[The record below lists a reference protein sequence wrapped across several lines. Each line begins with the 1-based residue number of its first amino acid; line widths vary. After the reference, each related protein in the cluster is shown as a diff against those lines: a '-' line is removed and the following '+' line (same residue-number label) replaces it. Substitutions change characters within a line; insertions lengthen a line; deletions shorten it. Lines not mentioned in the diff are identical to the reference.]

1 MCQCTLYFLKRE
13 GLPPKTMINSSI
25 RTAFIHQQKQLS
37 KRKGAHQRTTTTTA
51 EAADGRPKNT
61 NSLKRAK
68 VQRTFIKEKCRKG
81 KRRRRRICR
90 RIRNEFYWGRRFF
103 NSSENRGKNSS
114 LFHLHDDDDKALAPL
129 STPIRLCT
137 TFKLQIEKC
146 RLPSSH
152 SLSPLSR
159 LLFSC
164 PWLAESLFSA
174 LNVRSPGRWTA
185 FADETEVGNKL
196 AIAAGGV
203 NVRKGRTKKGGR
215 HKQERQTQHFT
226 PRS

>member
-1 MCQCTLYFLKRE
+1 M
-13 GLPPKTMINSSI
+13 
-25 RTAFIHQQKQLS
+25 
-37 KRKGAHQRTTTTTA
+37 
-51 EAADGRPKNT
+51 
-61 NSLKRAK
+61 
-68 VQRTFIKEKCRKG
+68 QRTFIKEKCRKG

-103 NSSENRGKNSS
+103 NSSENRGKNLS
-114 LFHLHDDDDKALAPL
+114 LFHLHDDDDDKALAPL

-152 SLSPLSR
+152 SLSPTLRAPLFLS
-159 LLFSC
+159 
-164 PWLAESLFSA
+164 LAESLFSA

>member
-1 MCQCTLYFLKRE
+1 MSFI
-13 GLPPKTMINSSI
+13 GGVDFSI
-25 RTAFIHQQKQLS
+25 R
-37 KRKGAHQRTTTTTA
+37 RKTG
-51 EAADGRPKNT
+51 
-61 NSLKRAK
+61 
-68 VQRTFIKEKCRKG
+68 EK
-81 KRRRRRICR
+81 
-90 RIRNEFYWGRRFF
+90 IRLCSISMMMMMIRHW
-103 NSSENRGKNSS
+103 
-114 LFHLHDDDDKALAPL
+114 APL

-152 SLSPLSR
+152 SLSPTLQFPLFLS
-159 LLFSC
+159 
-164 PWLAESLFSA
+164 LAESLFSA